1 MRRTFWISI
10 LIILFAGFAW
20 MVWIRTVN
28 TRVTELNVQVASNI
42 EKVTFYQAAK
52 PLQPVAEI
60 IPLGE
65 AKEMPVI
72 LQNSSQL
79 LLFRQGAPAQYYF
92 VAEQDGQRYQS
103 PMICCETG
111 VTNRIER
118 LIIRGLA
125 DWEKPGN

>member
-92 VAEQDGQRYQS
+92 VAEQNGQRYQS

-111 VTNRIER
+111 VMNLNER

>member
-1 MRRTFWISI
+1 MRRAFWISI
-10 LIILFAGFAW
+10 LILLIAGLAW

-60 IPLGE
+60 TPLGE
-65 AKEMPVI
+65 AKETPVI
-72 LQNSSQL
+72 LQNSSQV
-79 LLFRQGAPAQYYF
+79 LLFTQGAPAQYYF
-92 VAEQDGQRYQS
+92 VVEQDGQRYQS

-111 VTNRIER
+111 VSNRNER

>member
-1 MRRTFWISI
+1 MRRTFWIST
-10 LIILFAGFAW
+10 LIILLVGFAW
-20 MVWIRTVN
+20 IVWIRMVN

-42 EKVTFYQAAK
+42 EKVTFYRAAK

-60 IPLGE
+60 MPLGE

-72 LQNSSQL
+72 LQNSSQV
-79 LLFRQGAPAQYYF
+79 LLFTQGAPAQYYF
-92 VAEQDGQRYQS
+92 VTEQDGQRYQS

-111 VTNRIER
+111 VSNRNER

>member
-10 LIILFAGFAW
+10 LIILSVGTAW
-20 MVWIRTVN
+20 MAWIRIVN
-28 TRVTELNVQVASNI
+28 TRVTKLNVQVAGSI
-42 EKVTFYQAAK
+42 EKVTFYQAAE

-60 IPLGE
+60 TPQGQAME
-65 AKEMPVI
+65 TPVI
-72 LQNSSQL
+72 LPNSRQVF
-79 LLFRQGAPAQYYF
+79 LFTQGAPAQYYF

-111 VTNRIER
+111 VMNRKER

-125 DWEKPGN
+125 NWEKPGS

>member
-1 MRRTFWISI
+1 MKRALWFSI
-10 LIILFAGFAW
+10 LIILSVGIAW
-20 MVWIRTVN
+20 IVWIRTVN
-28 TRVTELNVQVASNI
+28 TRVTRLNVQVASSI

-60 IPLGE
+60 TPQSQAME
-65 AKEMPVI
+65 TPVI
-72 LQNSSQL
+72 LQNSSQI
-79 LLFRQGAPAQYYF
+79 LLFTQGAPAQYYF

-111 VTNRIER
+111 ATNRNER

>member
-1 MRRTFWISI
+1 MRRTLWISI

-28 TRVTELNVQVASNI
+28 TRVTELNVKVASNI

-72 LQNSSQL
+72 LQNSSQV
-79 LLFRQGAPAQYYF
+79 LLFTQGAPAQYYF

-111 VTNRIER
+111 VTNRNER

>member
-10 LIILFAGFAW
+10 LIILLAGFAW
-20 MVWIRTVN
+20 MVWIRMVN

-52 PLQPVAEI
+52 PIQPVAEI

-65 AKEMPVI
+65 VKEMPVF
-72 LQNSSQL
+72 LQNSSQV
-79 LLFRQGAPAQYYF
+79 LLFTQGAPAQYYF
-92 VAEQDGQRYQS
+92 VAEQDGQSYQS

-111 VTNRIER
+111 ATNRQER

>member
-1 MRRTFWISI
+1 MRRTLWISI

-28 TRVTELNVQVASNI
+28 TRVTELNVKVASNI

-72 LQNSSQL
+72 LQNSSQV

-111 VTNRIER
+111 VINRNER

-125 DWEKPGN
+125 DWEKSGS

>member
-1 MRRTFWISI
+1 

-28 TRVTELNVQVASNI
+28 TRVTELNVKVASNI

-65 AKEMPVI
+65 AKELPVI
-72 LQNSSQL
+72 LQNSSQV
-79 LLFRQGAPAQYYF
+79 LLFKQGAPAQYYF

-111 VTNRIER
+111 ITNRNER